1 MQLFLAIVLVTVPV
15 DQIIKFYMT
24 LEKAFFYTLGNKIKE
39 IRLEQGI
46 SIEYVSERTNISI
59 EDLLAIESGL
69 KSITLEDL
77 IDISNSLKINPSSLL
92 P

>member
-1 MQLFLAIVLVTVPV
+1 MPF
-15 DQIIKFYMT
+15 DQIIKFKMPT
-24 LEKAFFYTLGNKIKE
+24 ERTFFITLGNKIKE
-39 IRLEQGI
+39 IRLKAGI
-46 SIEYVSERTNISI
+46 SIEYFSETTNISVK
-59 EDLLAIESGL
+59 DLFAIESGL

>member
-1 MQLFLAIVLVTVPV
+1 MPF
-15 DQIIKFYMT
+15 DQIIKFKMPPERT
-24 LEKAFFYTLGNKIKE
+24 FFNTLGNKIKE
-39 IRLEQGI
+39 IRLKAGI
-46 SIEYVSERTNISI
+46 SIEYFSETTNISV
-59 EDLLAIESGL
+59 EDLFAIESGL

>member
-1 MQLFLAIVLVTVPV
+1 MHPERT
-15 DQIIKFYMT
+15 
-24 LEKAFFYTLGNKIKE
+24 FFYTLGNKIKE
-39 IRLEQGI
+39 LRLKAGI
-46 SIEYVSERTNISI
+46 SIEYFSETTNISVK
-59 EDLLAIESGL
+59 DLFAIESGL

>member
-1 MQLFLAIVLVTVPV
+1 LHSFLSISVFIIPFS
-15 DQIIKFYMT
+15 QIIKVNMHPERT
-24 LEKAFFYTLGNKIKE
+24 FFYTLGNKIKE
-39 IRLEQGI
+39 LRLKAGI
-46 SIEYVSERTNISI
+46 SIEYFSETTNISV
-59 EDLLAIESGL
+59 EDLFAIESGL

>member
-1 MQLFLAIVLVTVPV
+1 MPPERT
-15 DQIIKFYMT
+15 
-24 LEKAFFYTLGNKIKE
+24 FFNTLGNKIKE
-39 IRLEQGI
+39 IRLKLGI
-46 SIEYVSERTNISI
+46 SIEYFSETTNIPV
-59 EDLLAIESGL
+59 EDLLEIESGL

>member
-1 MQLFLAIVLVTVPV
+1 MHPERT
-15 DQIIKFYMT
+15 
-24 LEKAFFYTLGNKIKE
+24 FFYTLGNKIKE
-39 IRLEQGI
+39 LRLKAGI
-46 SIEYVSERTNISI
+46 SIEYFSETTNISV
-59 EDLLAIESGL
+59 EDLFAIESGL